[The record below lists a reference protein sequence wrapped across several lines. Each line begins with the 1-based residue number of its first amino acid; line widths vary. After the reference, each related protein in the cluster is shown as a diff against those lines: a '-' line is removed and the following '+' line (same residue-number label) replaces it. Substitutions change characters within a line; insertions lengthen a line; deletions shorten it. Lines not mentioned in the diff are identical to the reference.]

1 MKMMFTKLKVFML
14 LAVCACGLGAKAE
27 VLASGDFSKLST
39 FNYAQDKEL
48 TVGEDNWMISYGQHN
63 GGTFYLGFN
72 QTGKTLTANWND
84 VTEALTNL
92 GYKATHIARL
102 TKVMSNVSNIKIDWS
117 GCNVEFELYLMG
129 KKSGTNAFELLGN
142 TKTANGTAGSIDV
155 ALAVSTAF
163 DEIVLVAYNTD
174 TNSKNKNS
182 KSTLRLTTYQI
193 DGADVVSSVAVPE
206 ISLPTGSYVG
216 EQTVTITAEEGAS
229 VYYTTN
235 GDTPTAESTE
245 YTTPIPVSE
254 TTTIKAIAVKDGESS
269 SVATSVITI
278 VPEVTTIAE
287 FNQIGVGNTAAL
299 TLTDAVITAKNASGS
314 NVYIQDATG
323 ALMFFSPVPTCNVGD
338 KVSGTIIG
346 EYAIY
351 NNSHELTKGDFSEA
365 TFTPGGVITPAEV
378 TVAELN
384 ANPDAY
390 HMCLVTVKGCTF
402 ANNTIYQGEDKIAY
416 YNSLGAVSSDFV
428 WPAQFDITALYLNFK
443 GTTPELVVRD
453 EAEVV
458 NKSSLEVPEFAWSAT
473 NVVYDMNNP
482 TDLPTLTN
490 TSDAT
495 PVYTSSNEAVA
506 TVAADGKI
514 TIIGEGK
521 TTITAEVAATENY
534 SAATASFTLE
544 VVNTEGRGD
553 AVAFVASMLDGT
565 AYAMSTASP
574 KSGVLGAV
582 EVQTVNGKVI
592 NAANQ
597 AELSWYVD
605 KSAGTIQTASGA
617 YLTATADGTPL
628 STATKKCV
636 WTWDDAEGIF
646 VQGTRSFFYSEGTGF
661 KNYATSNK
669 NNKDYSGYSQMMT
682 FADGHVRTGLT
693 AEDWGTICLPN
704 AVAAGDVTGADFYP
718 VAGKVVTDGK
728 VTAIV
733 LGEPVTT
740 LEAGVP
746 YVFSAKE
753 SSLLAA
759 YSGEAVSA
767 PVAANGLNGTLA
779 AINAD
784 KNAED
789 TELSGKYMLVGNT
802 WRLCGKGCSLAA
814 NRAYLDMD
822 AVPSLA
828 AGSYALT
835 MSVFD
840 DGATG
845 IESVD
850 ATVSAPVDVYTV
862 SGVRVR
868 ASVSATQA
876 TEGLQKGLYIIN
888 GKKVLVK

>member
-39 FNYAQDKEL
+39 FSYAQDKEL

-63 GGTFYLGFN
+63 SGTFYLGFN
-72 QTGKTLTANWND
+72 KTYTLSNKWND
-84 VTEALTNL
+84 VTEALATY

-102 TKVMSNVSNIKIDWS
+102 TKTMANVSNIKIDWS
-117 GCNVEFELYLMG
+117 GCNAAFSVYLMG
-129 KKSGTNAFELLGN
+129 KKTGTNTFELLSEAKAASGA
-142 TKTANGTAGSIDV
+142 TVAGSV
-155 ALAVSTAF
+155 EAALPNPASF
-163 DEIVLVAYNTD
+163 DEIVLVASGT
-174 TNSKNKNS
+174 NS

-193 DGADVVSSVAVPE
+193 DKADVVSSVAAPE

-229 VYYTTN
+229 VYYTKN
-235 GDTPTAESTE
+235 GDTPTAESTK
-245 YTTPIPVSE
+245 YTDPITVSE

-269 SVATSVITI
+269 NVATSVITI

-299 TLTDAVITAKNASGS
+299 TLTDAVITAKNASGN

-428 WPAQFDITALYLNFK
+428 WPAQFDITALYLNYK

-473 NVVYDMNNP
+473 SVVYDMNNP

-495 PVYTSSNEAVA
+495 PVYTSSDEAVA
-506 TVAADGKI
+506 TVAADGMI

-521 TTITAEVAATENY
+521 TTITAEVTATENY
-534 SAATASFTLE
+534 SAATASFMLE
-544 VVNTEGRGD
+544 VVNTEAQGD
-553 AVAFVASMLDGT
+553 AVAFVATMDDGT
-565 AYAMSTASP
+565 AYAMSTVATSNNGMTP
-574 KSGVLGAV
+574 VV
-582 EVQTVNGKVI
+582 VDVVNGKVL
-592 NAANQ
+592 NAENPAQ
-597 AELSWYVD
+597 LSWFVD
-605 KSAGTIQTASGA
+605 REAGTIQTASGE
-617 YLTATADGTPL
+617 YLTGANSGTNLTL
-628 STATKKCV
+628 STKKYV
-636 WTWDDAEGIF
+636 WDWDAENNAYF
-646 VQGTRSFFYSEGTGF
+646 KSAATSRSFLYSDANKVFKFY
-661 KNYATSNK
+661 AISNVT
-669 NNKDYSGYSQMMT
+669 NSDYSGYAQMMT

-733 LGEPVTT
+733 LGEAVTT

-759 YSGEAVSA
+759 YSGEAVSV
-767 PVAANGLNGTLA
+767 PVAANGLTGTLA

-845 IESVD
+845 IESID
-850 ATVSAPVDVYTV
+850 ATASAPVDVYTV

-868 ASVSATQA
+868 ASVSSAQA
-876 TEGLQKGLYIIN
+876 IEGLQKGLYIIN

>member
-27 VLASGDFSKLST
+27 TVTVDFTQQGYTNGKAATDVSSGDVTIVFSAGTHTSGQAPA
-39 FNYAQDKEL
+39 YYDKGTAVRFYVGNTL
-48 TVGEDNWMISYGQHN
+48 TVSVPEGGELIQINFTCGDG
-63 GGTFYLGFN
+63 
-72 QTGKTLTANWND
+72 
-84 VTEALTNL
+84 
-92 GYKATHIARL
+92 KATVGSVSAGTYSNGVWTGSGVNSVIFNFNVKDAFRL
-102 TKVMSNVSNIKIDWS
+102 QKMEVT
-117 GCNVEFELYLMG
+117 Y
-129 KKSGTNAFELLGN
+129 
-142 TKTANGTAGSIDV
+142 
-155 ALAVSTAF
+155 
-163 DEIVLVAYNTD
+163 
-174 TNSKNKNS
+174 
-182 KSTLRLTTYQI
+182 TTGGGETPTI
-193 DGADVVSSVAVPE
+193 AVPE

-235 GDTPTAESTE
+235 GDAPTAESTE

-254 TTTIKAIAVKDGESS
+254 TTTIKAIAVKGGESS

-278 VPEVTTIAE
+278 VPEVKSIAA
-287 FNQIGVGNTAAL
+287 FIKAGTKAAL
-299 TLTDAVITAKNASGS
+299 TLTNAVVTARNAT
-314 NVYIQDATG
+314 NVYIQDETG
-323 ALMFFSPVPTCNVGD
+323 ALLIYGTVPDCAIGD
-338 KVSGTIIG
+338 KVSGTMIG
-346 EYAIY
+346 EYSEY
-351 NNSHELTKGDFSEA
+351 KDHGHQMLNGDFSGA
-365 TFTPGGVITPAEV
+365 KFTPGGELLPEEV
-378 TVAELN
+378 TLAELI
-384 ANPDAY
+384 AEPELY
-390 HMCLVTVKGCTF
+390 HMHLVKVVGCTYDNSQISQGSETVKF
-402 ANNTIYQGEDKIAY
+402 YD
-416 YNSLGAVSSDFV
+416 SLRLLPSDYV
-428 WPAQFDITALYLNFK
+428 WPALFDFTGIFLNYY
-443 GTTPELVVRD
+443 GSTPELIARS
-453 EAEVV
+453 AEDIV

-473 NVVYDMNNP
+473 SVVYDMNNP

-495 PVYTSSNEAVA
+495 PVYTSSSEAVA
-506 TVAADGKI
+506 TVATDGKI

-544 VVNTEGRGD
+544 VVNTEAQGD

-617 YLTATADGTPL
+617 YLTATSKATDL

-661 KNYATSNK
+661 KNYATSNE
-669 NNKDYSGYSQMMT
+669 NNKGYSGLSQMMT

-733 LGEPVTT
+733 LGEAVTT

-753 SSLLAA
+753 ASLLAA

-767 PVAANGLNGTLA
+767 PVAANGLTGTLA

-850 ATVSAPVDVYTV
+850 ATASAPVDVYTV

-868 ASVSATQA
+868 ASVSSAQA

>member
-1 MKMMFTKLKVFML
+1 MKMMFTKLKMFML

-27 VLASGDFSKLST
+27 TVTVDFTQQGYTSGKAATDVSSGDVTIVFSAGTHTSGQAPA
-39 FNYAQDKEL
+39 YYDKGTAVRFYVGNTL
-48 TVGEDNWMISYGQHN
+48 TVSVPEGGELIQINFTCGDG
-63 GGTFYLGFN
+63 
-72 QTGKTLTANWND
+72 
-84 VTEALTNL
+84 
-92 GYKATHIARL
+92 KATVGSVSAGTYSNEVWTGSGVNSVIFNFNVKDAFRL
-102 TKVMSNVSNIKIDWS
+102 QKMEVTYTTGGGETPI
-117 GCNVEFELYLMG
+117 
-129 KKSGTNAFELLGN
+129 
-142 TKTANGTAGSIDV
+142 V
-155 ALAVSTAF
+155 AA
-163 DEIVLVAYNTD
+163 
-174 TNSKNKNS
+174 
-182 KSTLRLTTYQI
+182 
-193 DGADVVSSVAVPE
+193 PE

-216 EQTVTITAEEGAS
+216 EQIVTITAEEGAS
-229 VYYTTN
+229 VYYTKN
-235 GDTPTAESTE
+235 GDAPTAESTK
-245 YTTPIPVSE
+245 YTDPITVSE

-269 SVATSVITI
+269 NVATSVITI

-287 FNQIGVGNTAAL
+287 FNQIGEGNIAAL
-299 TLTDAVITAKNASGS
+299 TLTNAVVTGKNAT
-314 NVYIQDATG
+314 NVYVQDATG
-323 ALMFFSPVPTCNVGD
+323 GLIFYSPVPICNLGD
-338 KVSGTIIG
+338 KVSGTIVG
-346 EYAIY
+346 KYAVY
-351 NNSHELTKGDFSEA
+351 NNSHELTNGDFSKA
-365 TFTPGGVITPAEV
+365 TFTPGGVIAPKEV

-384 ANPDAY
+384 ANPGTY
-390 HMCLVTVKGCTF
+390 HMFLVTVKGCTYDG
-402 ANNTIYQGEDKIAY
+402 NNIAQGSDEIKFYDNLKI
-416 YNSLGAVSSDFV
+416 LPTGFV
-428 WPAQFDITALYLNFK
+428 WPSYFDFTGIFLNFK
-443 GTTPELVVRD
+443 GNTPELILRA
-453 EAEVV
+453 EADIV

-473 NVVYDMNNP
+473 SVVYDMNNP

-506 TVAADGKI
+506 TVTADGKI

-521 TTITAEVAATENY
+521 TTITAEVAATDNY

-544 VVNTEGRGD
+544 VVNTEAQGD
-553 AVAFVASMLDGT
+553 AVAFVATMDDGT
-565 AYAMSTASP
+565 AYAMSTVATSNNGMTP
-574 KSGVLGAV
+574 VV
-582 EVQTVNGKVI
+582 VDVVNGKVL
-592 NAANQ
+592 NAENPAQ
-597 AELSWYVD
+597 LSWFVD
-605 KSAGTIQTASGA
+605 REAGTIQTASGE
-617 YLTATADGTPL
+617 YLTGANSGTNLTL
-628 STATKKCV
+628 STKKYV
-636 WTWDDAEGIF
+636 WDWDAENNAYINSSKK
-646 VQGTRSFFYSEGTGF
+646 RSFLYYKTSDVF
-661 KNYATSNK
+661 KFYATSNVGK
-669 NNKDYSGYSQMMT
+669 DKDYSGYAQMMT

-733 LGEPVTT
+733 LGEAVTT

-767 PVAANGLNGTLA
+767 PVAANGLTGTLA

-845 IESVD
+845 IESID
-850 ATVSAPVDVYTV
+850 ATASAPVDVYTV

-868 ASVSATQA
+868 ASVSSAQA

>member
-14 LAVCACGLGAKAE
+14 LAVCACGLGAKAGTATVDFAQQGYTNAQVISE
-27 VLASGDFSKLST
+27 ITSGNVTFKFQKGTGSTDPAYYTTGTAVRLYANNTLTVSVPANATLSTVVFTFASGGS
-39 FNYAQDKEL
+39 YAP
-48 TVGEDNWMISYGQHN
+48 TSNPATT
-63 GGTFYLGFN
+63 GTY
-72 QTGKTLTANWND
+72 
-84 VTEALTNL
+84 
-92 GYKATHIARL
+92 
-102 TKVMSNVSNIKIDWS
+102 SN
-117 GCNVEFELYLMG
+117 
-129 KKSGTNAFELLGN
+129 N
-142 TKTANGTAGSIDV
+142 TWTAGASDGNSIEFTRPSGKGHWRIQKIVVTYTTGGGEIPTV
-155 ALAVSTAF
+155 AA
-163 DEIVLVAYNTD
+163 
-174 TNSKNKNS
+174 
-182 KSTLRLTTYQI
+182 
-193 DGADVVSSVAVPE
+193 PE
-206 ISLPTGSYVG
+206 ISLPTGNYVG
-216 EQTVTITAEEGAS
+216 EQIVTITAEEGAS

-235 GDTPTAESTE
+235 GDAPTAESTE
-245 YTTPIPVSE
+245 YAAPITVSE
-254 TTTIKAIAVKDGESS
+254 TTTIKAIAVKGGESS
-269 SVATSVITI
+269 RVITSFITI

-299 TLTDAVITAKNASGS
+299 TLTDAVITAKNASGN

-428 WPAQFDITALYLNFK
+428 WPAQFDITALYLNYK

-473 NVVYDMNNP
+473 SVVYDMNNP

-495 PVYTSSNEAVA
+495 PVYTSSDEAVA

-521 TTITAEVAATENY
+521 TTITAEVTATENY
-534 SAATASFTLE
+534 SAATASFMLE
-544 VVNTEGRGD
+544 VVNTEAQGD
-553 AVAFVASMLDGT
+553 AVAFVATMDDGT
-565 AYAMSTASP
+565 AYAMSTVATSNNGMTP
-574 KSGVLGAV
+574 VV
-582 EVQTVNGKVI
+582 VDVVNGKVL
-592 NAANQ
+592 NAENPAQ
-597 AELSWYVD
+597 LSWFVD
-605 KSAGTIQTASGA
+605 REAGTIQTASGE
-617 YLTATADGTPL
+617 YLTGANSGTNLTL
-628 STATKKCV
+628 STKKYV
-636 WTWDDAEGIF
+636 WDWDAENNAYF
-646 VQGTRSFFYSEGTGF
+646 KSAATSRSFLYSDANKVFKFY
-661 KNYATSNK
+661 AISNVT
-669 NNKDYSGYSQMMT
+669 NSDYSGYAQMMT
-682 FADGHVRTGLT
+682 FADGHVRTGLN

-704 AVAAGDVTGADFYP
+704 AVAAGDVAGADFYP

-733 LGEPVTT
+733 LGEAVTT

-753 SSLLAA
+753 TSLLAA

-767 PVAANGLNGTLA
+767 PVAANGLTGTLA

-868 ASVSATQA
+868 ASVSSAQA

>member
-14 LAVCACGLGAKAE
+14 LAVCACGLGAKAGTATVDFAQQGYTNAQVISE
-27 VLASGDFSKLST
+27 ITSGNVTFKFQKGTGSTDPAYYTTGTAVRLYANNTLTVSVPANATLSTVVFTFASGGS
-39 FNYAQDKEL
+39 YAP
-48 TVGEDNWMISYGQHN
+48 TSNPATT
-63 GGTFYLGFN
+63 GTY
-72 QTGKTLTANWND
+72 
-84 VTEALTNL
+84 
-92 GYKATHIARL
+92 
-102 TKVMSNVSNIKIDWS
+102 SN
-117 GCNVEFELYLMG
+117 
-129 KKSGTNAFELLGN
+129 N
-142 TKTANGTAGSIDV
+142 TWTAGASDGNSIEFTRPSGKGHWRIQKIVVTYTTGGGEIPTV
-155 ALAVSTAF
+155 AA
-163 DEIVLVAYNTD
+163 
-174 TNSKNKNS
+174 
-182 KSTLRLTTYQI
+182 
-193 DGADVVSSVAVPE
+193 PE
-206 ISLPTGSYVG
+206 ISLPTGNYVG

-235 GDTPTAESTE
+235 GDAPTAESTE
-245 YTTPIPVSE
+245 YMAPITVSE

-269 SVATSVITI
+269 NVATSVITI

-287 FNQIGVGNTAAL
+287 FNQIGEGNIAAL
-299 TLTDAVITAKNASGS
+299 TLTNAVVTGKNAT
-314 NVYIQDATG
+314 NVYVQDATG
-323 ALMFFSPVPTCNVGD
+323 GLIFYSPAPTCNLGD
-338 KVSGTIIG
+338 KVSGTIVG
-346 EYAIY
+346 KYKAY
-351 NNSHELTKGDFSEA
+351 RNAHELIEGDFTNA
-365 TFTPGGVITPAEV
+365 TFTAGGVISPIEV
-378 TVAELN
+378 TLSELN

-390 HMCLVTVKGCTF
+390 HMLLVKVAECTYESDNICQGTDKVKFYDGLKLIP
-402 ANNTIYQGEDKIAY
+402 ANY
-416 YNSLGAVSSDFV
+416 S
-428 WPAQFDITALYLNFK
+428 WPSIFNFTGIFLNDL

-453 EAEVV
+453 VSEIENV
-458 NKSSLEVPEFAWSAT
+458 SSLEVPEFAWSAT
-473 NVVYDMNNP
+473 SVVYDMNNP

-495 PVYTSSNEAVA
+495 PVYTSSSEAVA
-506 TVAADGKI
+506 TVAPDGKI

-544 VVNTEGRGD
+544 VVNTEAQGD
-553 AVAFVASMLDGT
+553 AVAFVALYGDV
-565 AYAMSTASP
+565 AYAMSTASS
-574 KSGVLGAV
+574 KSNTLDAV
-582 EVQTVNGKVI
+582 AVQTVNGKVI

-605 KSAGTIQTASGA
+605 KAAGTIQTASGA
-617 YLTATADGTPL
+617 YLTATSAKTNL
-628 STATKKCV
+628 STATTKCV

-669 NNKDYSGYSQMMT
+669 NNKGYSGLSQMMT

-733 LGEPVTT
+733 LGEAVTT

-767 PVAANGLNGTLA
+767 PVAANGLTGTLA

-845 IESVD
+845 IESID
-850 ATVSAPVDVYTV
+850 ATASAPVDVYTV

-868 ASVSATQA
+868 ASVSSAQA
-876 TEGLQKGLYIIN
+876 TECLQKGLYIIN

>member
-14 LAVCACGLGAKAE
+14 LAVCACGLGAKAGTATVDFAQQGYTNAQVISE
-27 VLASGDFSKLST
+27 ITSGNVTFKFQKGTGSTDPAYYTTGTAVRLYANNTLTVSVPANATLSTVVFTFASGGS
-39 FNYAQDKEL
+39 YAP
-48 TVGEDNWMISYGQHN
+48 TSNPATT
-63 GGTFYLGFN
+63 GTY
-72 QTGKTLTANWND
+72 
-84 VTEALTNL
+84 
-92 GYKATHIARL
+92 
-102 TKVMSNVSNIKIDWS
+102 SN
-117 GCNVEFELYLMG
+117 
-129 KKSGTNAFELLGN
+129 N
-142 TKTANGTAGSIDV
+142 TWTAGASDGNSIEFTRPSGKGHWRIQKIVVTYTTGGGEIPTV
-155 ALAVSTAF
+155 AA
-163 DEIVLVAYNTD
+163 
-174 TNSKNKNS
+174 
-182 KSTLRLTTYQI
+182 
-193 DGADVVSSVAVPE
+193 PE
-206 ISLPTGSYVG
+206 ISLPTGNYVG

-235 GDTPTAESTE
+235 GDAPTAESTE
-245 YTTPIPVSE
+245 YMAPITVSE

-269 SVATSVITI
+269 NVATSVITI

-287 FNQIGVGNTAAL
+287 FNQIGEGNIAAL
-299 TLTDAVITAKNASGS
+299 TLTNAVVTGKNAT
-314 NVYIQDATG
+314 NVYVQDATG
-323 ALMFFSPVPTCNVGD
+323 GLIFYSPAPTCNLGD
-338 KVSGTIIG
+338 KVSGTIVG
-346 EYAIY
+346 KYKAY
-351 NNSHELTKGDFSEA
+351 RNAHELIEGDFTNA
-365 TFTPGGVITPAEV
+365 TFTAGGVISPIEV
-378 TVAELN
+378 TLSELN

-390 HMCLVTVKGCTF
+390 HMLLVKVAECTYESDNICQGTDKVKFYDGLKLIP
-402 ANNTIYQGEDKIAY
+402 ANY
-416 YNSLGAVSSDFV
+416 S
-428 WPAQFDITALYLNFK
+428 WPSIFNFTGIFLNDL

-453 EAEVV
+453 VSEIENV
-458 NKSSLEVPEFAWSAT
+458 SSLEVPEFAWSAT
-473 NVVYDMNNP
+473 SVVYDMNNP

-544 VVNTEGRGD
+544 VVNTEAQGD
-553 AVAFVASMLDGT
+553 AVAFVAIYGDV
-565 AYAMSTASP
+565 AYAMSTASS
-574 KSGVLGAV
+574 KSNTLDAV
-582 EVQTVNGKVI
+582 AAQTVNGKVI

-597 AELSWYVD
+597 AGLSWYVD
-605 KSAGTIQTASGA
+605 KAAGTIQTASGA
-617 YLTATADGTPL
+617 YLTATSAKTNL
-628 STATKKCV
+628 STATTKCV

-669 NNKDYSGYSQMMT
+669 NNKGFSGLSQMMT

-733 LGEPVTT
+733 LGEAVTT

-759 YSGEAVSA
+759 YNGEAVSA
-767 PVAANGLNGTLA
+767 PVAANGLTGTLA

-850 ATVSAPVDVYTV
+850 ATASAPVDVYTV

-868 ASVSATQA
+868 ASVSSAQA

>member
-1 MKMMFTKLKVFML
+1 MKMMFTKLRTMLVL
-14 LAVCACGLGAKAE
+14 LACVWGVGLSADTVTETLDLTAQGYTGTT
-27 VLASGDFSKLST
+27 VVSDFTSGDVSFKFQKGTGST
-39 FNYAQDKEL
+39 APTY
-48 TVGEDNWMISYGQHN
+48 Y
-63 GGTFYLGFN
+63 
-72 QTGKTLTANWND
+72 
-84 VTEALTNL
+84 
-92 GYKATHIARL
+92 
-102 TKVMSNVSNIKIDWS
+102 
-117 GCNVEFELYLMG
+117 
-129 KKSGTNAFELLGN
+129 
-142 TKTANGTAGSIDV
+142 ANGTAVRFYGKNTLTISVPADATLNSV
-155 ALAVSTAF
+155 AFTFGDNNRPSANPATTGTYVDNTWTADADTGNSEVFTNPNSKGNWRIQKLVVTYTTGGGETLAVA
-163 DEIVLVAYNTD
+163 A
-174 TNSKNKNS
+174 
-182 KSTLRLTTYQI
+182 
-193 DGADVVSSVAVPE
+193 PE

-235 GDTPTAESTE
+235 GDAPTVESTE

-287 FNQIGVGNTAAL
+287 FNQIGEGNIAAL
-299 TLTDAVITAKNASGS
+299 TLTNAVVTGKNAT
-314 NVYIQDATG
+314 NVYVQDATG
-323 ALMFFSPVPTCNVGD
+323 GLIFYSPAPTCNLGD
-338 KVSGTIIG
+338 KVSGTIVG
-346 EYAIY
+346 KYKAY
-351 NNSHELTKGDFSEA
+351 RNAHELIEGDFTNA
-365 TFTPGGVITPAEV
+365 TFTAGGVISPIEV
-378 TVAELN
+378 TLSELN

-390 HMCLVTVKGCTF
+390 HMLLVKVAECTYESDNICQGTDKVKFYDGLKLIP
-402 ANNTIYQGEDKIAY
+402 ANY
-416 YNSLGAVSSDFV
+416 S
-428 WPAQFDITALYLNFK
+428 WPSIFNFTGIFLNDL

-453 EAEVV
+453 VSEIENV
-458 NKSSLEVPEFAWSAT
+458 SSLEVPEFAWSAT
-473 NVVYDMNNP
+473 SVVYDMNNP

-506 TVAADGKI
+506 TVAANGKI
-514 TIIGEGK
+514 AIIGEGK

-534 SAATASFTLE
+534 SAAMASFTLE
-544 VVNTEGRGD
+544 VVNTEAQGD
-553 AVAFVASMLDGT
+553 AVAFVATMDDGT
-565 AYAMSTASP
+565 AYAMSTVATSNNGMTP
-574 KSGVLGAV
+574 VV
-582 EVQTVNGKVI
+582 VDVVNGKVL
-592 NAANQ
+592 NAENPAQ
-597 AELSWYVD
+597 LSWFVD
-605 KSAGTIQTASGA
+605 REAGTIQTASGE
-617 YLTATADGTPL
+617 YLTGANSGTNLTL
-628 STATKKCV
+628 STKKYV
-636 WTWDDAEGIF
+636 WDWDAENNAYINSSKK
-646 VQGTRSFFYSEGTGF
+646 RSFLYYKSSDVF
-661 KNYATSNK
+661 KFYATSNVGK
-669 NNKDYSGYSQMMT
+669 DKDYSGYSQMMT

-733 LGEPVTT
+733 LGEAVTT

-767 PVAANGLNGTLA
+767 PVAANGLTGTLA

-845 IESVD
+845 IESID
-850 ATVSAPVDVYTV
+850 ATASAPVDVYTV

-868 ASVSATQA
+868 ASVSSAQA

>member
-39 FNYAQDKEL
+39 FSYAQDKVL

-63 GGTFYLGFN
+63 SGTFYLGFN
-72 QTGKTLTANWND
+72 KAYTLSNKWND
-84 VTEALTNL
+84 VTEALTTY

-102 TKVMSNVSNIKIDWS
+102 TKTMVNVSNIKIDWS
-117 GCNVEFELYLMG
+117 GCNAAFSVYLMG
-129 KKSGTNAFELLGN
+129 KKTGTNTFELLSEAKAASGA
-142 TKTANGTAGSIDV
+142 TVAGSV
-155 ALAVSTAF
+155 EAALPNPASF
-163 DEIVLVAYNTD
+163 DEIVLVASGT
-174 TNSKNKNS
+174 NS

-193 DGADVVSSVAVPE
+193 DKADVVSSVAAPE

-229 VYYTTN
+229 VYYTKN
-235 GDTPTAESTE
+235 GDAPTAESTK
-245 YTTPIPVSE
+245 YTDPITVSE

-269 SVATSVITI
+269 NVATSVITI

-428 WPAQFDITALYLNFK
+428 WPAQFDITALYLNFM

-495 PVYTSSNEAVA
+495 PVYTSSNETVA
-506 TVAADGKI
+506 TVTVDGKI

-544 VVNTEGRGD
+544 VVNTEAQGD
-553 AVAFVASMLDGT
+553 AVAFVAMMDDGT
-565 AYAMSTASP
+565 TYAMSTVATSNNGMTP
-574 KSGVLGAV
+574 VV
-582 EVQTVNGKVI
+582 VDVVNGKVL
-592 NAANQ
+592 NAENPAQ
-597 AELSWYVD
+597 LSWFVD
-605 KSAGTIQTASGA
+605 REAGTIQTASGE
-617 YLTATADGTPL
+617 YLTGANSGTNLTL
-628 STATKKCV
+628 STKKYV
-636 WTWDDAEGIF
+636 WDWDAENNAYF
-646 VQGTRSFFYSEGTGF
+646 KSAASSRSFLYSDANKVFKFY
-661 KNYATSNK
+661 AISNVT
-669 NNKDYSGYSQMMT
+669 NSDYSGYAQMMT

-733 LGEPVTT
+733 LGEAVTT

-753 SSLLAA
+753 ASLLAA

-767 PVAANGLNGTLA
+767 PVAANGLTGTLA

-850 ATVSAPVDVYTV
+850 ATASAPVDVYTV

-868 ASVSATQA
+868 ASVSSAQA

>member
-14 LAVCACGLGAKAE
+14 LAVCACGLGAKAGTATVDFAQQGYTNAQVISE
-27 VLASGDFSKLST
+27 ITSGNVTFKFQKGTGSTDPAYYTTGTAVRLYANNTLTVSVPANATLSTVVFTFASGGS
-39 FNYAQDKEL
+39 YAP
-48 TVGEDNWMISYGQHN
+48 TSNPATT
-63 GGTFYLGFN
+63 GTY
-72 QTGKTLTANWND
+72 
-84 VTEALTNL
+84 
-92 GYKATHIARL
+92 
-102 TKVMSNVSNIKIDWS
+102 SN
-117 GCNVEFELYLMG
+117 
-129 KKSGTNAFELLGN
+129 N
-142 TKTANGTAGSIDV
+142 TWTAGASDGNSIEFTRPSGKGHWRIQKIVVTYTTGGGEIPTV
-155 ALAVSTAF
+155 AA
-163 DEIVLVAYNTD
+163 
-174 TNSKNKNS
+174 
-182 KSTLRLTTYQI
+182 
-193 DGADVVSSVAVPE
+193 PE
-206 ISLPTGSYVG
+206 ISLPTGNYVG
-216 EQTVTITAEEGAS
+216 EQIVTITAEEGAS

-235 GDTPTAESTE
+235 GDAPTAESTE
-245 YTTPIPVSE
+245 YAAPITVSE
-254 TTTIKAIAVKDGESS
+254 TTTIKAIAVKGGESS
-269 SVATSVITI
+269 RVITSFITI

-287 FNQIGVGNTAAL
+287 FNQIGEGNIAAL
-299 TLTDAVITAKNASGS
+299 TLTNAVVTGKNAT
-314 NVYIQDATG
+314 NVYVQDATG
-323 ALMFFSPVPTCNVGD
+323 GLIFYSPAPTCNLGD
-338 KVSGTIIG
+338 KVSGTIVG
-346 EYAIY
+346 KYKAY
-351 NNSHELTKGDFSEA
+351 RNAHELIEGDFTNA
-365 TFTPGGVITPAEV
+365 TFTAGGVISPIEV
-378 TVAELN
+378 TLSELN

-390 HMCLVTVKGCTF
+390 HMLLVKVAECTYESDNICQGTDKVKFYDGLKLIP
-402 ANNTIYQGEDKIAY
+402 ANY
-416 YNSLGAVSSDFV
+416 S
-428 WPAQFDITALYLNFK
+428 WPSIFNFTGIFLNDL

-453 EAEVV
+453 V
-458 NKSSLEVPEFAWSAT
+458 NEIENVSSLEVPEFAWSAT
-473 NVVYDMNNP
+473 SVVYDMNNP

-495 PVYTSSNEAVA
+495 PVYTSSSEAVA
-506 TVAADGKI
+506 TVAPDGKI

-544 VVNTEGRGD
+544 VVNTEAQGD
-553 AVAFVASMLDGT
+553 AVAFVATMDDGT
-565 AYAMSTASP
+565 AYAMSTVATSNKGMTP
-574 KSGVLGAV
+574 VV
-582 EVQTVNGKVI
+582 VNVVNGKVL
-592 NAANQ
+592 NAENPAQ
-597 AELSWYVD
+597 LSWFVD
-605 KSAGTIQTASGA
+605 REAGTIQTASGE
-617 YLTATADGTPL
+617 YLTGGKGANTNLTL
-628 STATKKCV
+628 ENSKYV
-636 WTWDDAEGIF
+636 WDWDAENNAY
-646 VQGTRSFFYSEGTGF
+646 VKSDAKRSFFYSGSTVNIF
-661 KNYATSNK
+661 KFYSTTNIGKT
-669 NNKDYSGYSQMMT
+669 DYSGYAQMMT

-733 LGEPVTT
+733 LGEAVTT

-753 SSLLAA
+753 GSLLAA

-767 PVAANGLNGTLA
+767 PVAANGLTGTLA

-850 ATVSAPVDVYTV
+850 ATASAPVDVYTV

-868 ASVSATQA
+868 ASVSSAQA